1 MVKEFNILMRK
12 QLQERLRNQAS
23 FADESVPKGG
33 WIRTIRGALGMPI
46 RILAKKIGCSPSN
59 ITAMEQREAKGT
71 ISLDTLQQVAQA
83 MGCKLFYGFVPIE
96 SLDKILEDQATLL
109 ARKRIDM
116 INHSMKL
123 EQQGLTKSQL
133 QQQEEALVQELLQ
146 GDPKALWKD
155 I

>member
-1 MVKEFNILMRK
+1 MPTRVLAQK
-12 QLQERLRNQAS
+12 
-23 FADESVPKGG
+23 
-33 WIRTIRGALGMPI
+33 LG
-46 RILAKKIGCSPSN
+46 CTPSN
-59 ITAMEQREAKGT
+59 ITAMEQREVKGT
-71 ISLDTLQQVAQA
+71 ISLDTLQQVAQT

-96 SLDKILEDQATLL
+96 SLDKVLENQATLL

-146 GDPKALWKD
+146 VDPKALWKD